1 MARIARLLLMGLV
14 VSAFWMGTAC
24 QSTSS
29 TDETLDVDDFVDGSA
44 APNPATAEECTDGKT
59 YRVVRGND
67 QPDDILKYDYIAT
80 FAVTVT
86 INKNAA
92 DKDIDLDFPV
102 KITAT
107 SVKIQQATNGIVV
120 PSTSSDTEHYESVML
135 AATGSTFSGTNTTAT
150 LTFKV
155 WYDLPNLGKGAL
167 ATVSI
172 TFEDDDGVT
181 FTKNVEGLI
190 N

>member
-1 MARIARLLLMGLV
+1 MARIAKLLLMGLV
-14 VSAFWMGTAC
+14 VAAFWTGTAC

-44 APNPATAEECTDGKT
+44 APNPATAEECTDGRQ
-59 YRVVRGND
+59 YRVIRGNN
-67 QPDDILKYDYIAT
+67 QPDELINYAYTAT
-80 FAVTVT
+80 FSVTVT

-107 SVKIQQATNGIVV
+107 APKIQQATNGIVV
-120 PSTSSDTEHYESVML
+120 PSTSSDTEHYETVML
-135 AATGSTFSGTNTTAT
+135 AATGSTFSGTNTTVT
-150 LTFKV
+150 MTFKI
-155 WYDLPNLGKGAL
+155 WYSLPNAGKGGL
-167 ATVSI
+167 ITVPV
-172 TFEDDDGVT
+172 TFEDDSGVT
-181 FTKNVEGLI
+181 FTKNVEGLV